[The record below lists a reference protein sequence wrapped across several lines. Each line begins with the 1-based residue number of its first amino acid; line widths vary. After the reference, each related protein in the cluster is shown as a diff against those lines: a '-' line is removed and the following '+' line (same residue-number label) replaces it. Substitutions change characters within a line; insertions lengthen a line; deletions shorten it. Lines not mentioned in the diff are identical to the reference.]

1 VINLTNNNHINISV
15 TPDAVPEQQRYNV
28 VESRIVINEDQG
40 PATVQRVAAPQSV
53 RQTTVQ

>member
-1 VINLTNNNHINISV
+1 M

-53 RQTTVQ
+53 RQTKVQ